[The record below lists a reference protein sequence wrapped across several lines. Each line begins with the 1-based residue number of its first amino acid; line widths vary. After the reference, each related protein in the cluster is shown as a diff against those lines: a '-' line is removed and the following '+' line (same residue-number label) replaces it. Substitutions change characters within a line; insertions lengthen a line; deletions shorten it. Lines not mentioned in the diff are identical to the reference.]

1 MVSRTTFVYLSGTT
15 IITARPPP
23 LGPSGRRTPASG
35 GKRPLVLDEVRR
47 HAARSLRRALSAE
60 GVALNGIGSAAAIC
74 LHPWPYACESHTV
87 CLMSSAALT
96 ENAIGR
102 WHEVVNSKDLDGACR
117 AVSDPI
123 VVNGPKGVGP
133 ITPAGFADW
142 ITRSGI
148 EMRAKSWHP
157 INDRVMLVEQEARW
171 PQSKGWSRLA
181 TVFRA
186 TDDRVSAALRFPDLR
201 AALTF
206 AYLCA
211 ELAATE

>member
-1 MVSRTTFVYLSGTT
+1 MQLE
-15 IITARPPP
+15 
-23 LGPSGRRTPASG
+23 ASG
-35 GKRPLVLDEVRR
+35 APCPQKASPSTASGLLLRSVSTPGHM
-47 HAARSLRRALSAE
+47 HANRIRSA
-60 GVALNGIGSAAAIC
+60 
-74 LHPWPYACESHTV
+74 
-87 CLMSSAALT
+87 LMSSAALT

-157 INDRVMLVEQEARW
+157 INDRVMVVEQEARW